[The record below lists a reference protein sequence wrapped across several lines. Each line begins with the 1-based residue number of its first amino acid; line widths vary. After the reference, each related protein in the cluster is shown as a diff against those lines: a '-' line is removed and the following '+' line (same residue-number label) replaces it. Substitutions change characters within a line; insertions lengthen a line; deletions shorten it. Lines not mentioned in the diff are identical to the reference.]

1 MEKKI
6 KKKFADLFEIGKH
19 CKIKIDQKQL
29 KLIIGGFREEEN
41 DNDDEHSPIT

>member
-6 KKKFADLFEIGKH
+6 KKNFADLFEVGKH

-29 KLIIGGFREEEN
+29 KLIIGGAREG
-41 DNDDEHSPIT
+41 DNDDEHTPVL